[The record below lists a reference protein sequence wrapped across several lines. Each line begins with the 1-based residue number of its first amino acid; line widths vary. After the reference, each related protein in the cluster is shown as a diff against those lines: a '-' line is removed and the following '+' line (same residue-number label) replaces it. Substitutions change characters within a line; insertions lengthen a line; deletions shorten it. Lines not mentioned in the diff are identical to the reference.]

1 MSRIKVTVN
10 GKELEIDENFTI
22 EQLLGEM
29 EVKSSMLVV
38 ERNRAIIPK
47 ENYSVAIKEGDKFE
61 IVAFF
66 GGG

>member
-1 MSRIKVTVN
+1 MSTINIIVN
-10 GKELEIDENFTI
+10 GKEQAIEENQSI
-22 EQLLGEM
+22 EQLLAKM
-29 EVKSSMLVV
+29 EIKSPMLVV

-47 ENYSVAIKEGDKFE
+47 ERYHEIIQNGDQFE

>member
-1 MSRIKVTVN
+1 MSKINIIVN
-10 GKELEIDENFTI
+10 GKEQEITENQSI
-22 EQLLGEM
+22 EQLLVEM
-29 EVKSSMLVV
+29 EIKSPMLVV

-47 ENYSVAIKEGDKFE
+47 ERYHEVINEGDRFE

>member
-1 MSRIKVTVN
+1 MNIIVN
-10 GKELEIDENFTI
+10 GKEQEITENQSI
-22 EQLLGEM
+22 EQLLVEM
-29 EVKSSMLVV
+29 EIKSPMLVV

-47 ENYSVAIKEGDKFE
+47 ERYHEVINEGDRFE

>member
-1 MSRIKVTVN
+1 MSKISIIVN
-10 GKELEIDENFTI
+10 GKEREIAENQSI

-29 EVKSSMLVV
+29 EIKSPMLVV
-38 ERNRAIIPK
+38 ERNRAIVPK
-47 ENYSVAIKEGDKFE
+47 ERYDEIIREGDQFE